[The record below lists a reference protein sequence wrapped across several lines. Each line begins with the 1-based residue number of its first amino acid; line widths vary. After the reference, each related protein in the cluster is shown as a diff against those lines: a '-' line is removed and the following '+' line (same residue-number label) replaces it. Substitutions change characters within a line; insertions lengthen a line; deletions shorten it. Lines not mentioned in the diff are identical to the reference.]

1 MEIVAKRQ
9 YEQLKIYINGHI
21 HLYLKLL
28 DLICFQSWIHGE
40 NEYFIE
46 FYFSNANKITLVY
59 GTKDKWIKVLEILD
73 KNITNVA

>member
-1 MEIVAKRQ
+1 MKITHKRQ
-9 YEQLKIYINGHI
+9 YEQLKIYINGSLHF
-21 HLYLKLL
+21 YLKLL
-28 DLICFQSWIHGE
+28 DLISFQSWIHGE

-59 GTKDKWIKVLEILD
+59 GTLEKWKKILDILD